1 MAQYKKLKKQ
11 IKHQKQKEKHVKQ
24 IIKGMIKPKLL
35 DDKPLVERLRY
46 PPVKGEL
53 IRGRFANFMKNAN
66 NPLNNQSTKFMTPV
80 RRRLEE
86 DTDYKENDSRI
97 LIGQQPLQTIAK
109 GDNRVMLCGILAGYK
124 YTLNNK
130 NIRVY
135 LLVRDVR
142 GIVNNPRDGRG
153 HWKSLTDHLWID
165 INTGWSDSNY
175 QDIVA
180 GIGDELVFYGEFGS
194 YRGYRNEIKQDK
206 VGVENVVIVSAG
218 YPTIR
223 YTQSNDAEFMMQLNI
238 QFGFPVQYNHHD
250 DYLIRWPNS
259 NDYPSAIPNF
269 GSQMPHEV
277 HTAYTNP
284 YFRVMNSAN
293 VDIYHQ
299 LKYGYYNIKDDA
311 NLVFDYPKA
320 YNKNF
325 DDCLYWSRTIKES
338 NNDYEIVLNSSELNP
353 RTSFE
358 DAYNRICDKYRL
370 RKTIHG
376 RKPNPN
382 AYHPKPKQHK

>member
-1 MAQYKKLKKQ
+1 MAQFKKLKKQ
-11 IKHQKQKEKHVKQ
+11 IKHKKQQEQHVKQ
-24 IIKGMIKPKLL
+24 IVKTMFKPKLL

-46 PPVKGEL
+46 PPVKGDL
-53 IRGRFANFMKNAN
+53 VKGKFANFMKNAN
-66 NPLNNQSTKFMTPV
+66 NPLNLQSTKFMTPV

-97 LIGQQPLQTIAK
+97 LICQQPLQTIAK
-109 GDNRVMLCGILAGYK
+109 GDSRVMLSGILAGYR
-124 YTLNNK
+124 YTLKNK

-142 GIVNNPRDGRG
+142 GIIKNPKDGRS

-165 INTGWSDSNY
+165 INNGWSDSQY

-180 GIGDELVFYGEFGS
+180 GIGDELVFYGEFDK
-194 YRGYRNEIKQDK
+194 YRGYRNDIKQDK
-206 VGVENVVIVSAG
+206 VGLQGVVMVSAG

-223 YTQSNDAEFMMQLNI
+223 YEQANEAEFMMQLSI
-238 QFGFPVQYNHHD
+238 QFGFPVQYNHRD
-250 DYLIRWPNS
+250 DYLIAWPNRA
-259 NDYPSAIPNF
+259 DYPAAIPSF
-269 GSQMPHEV
+269 GKQMPHEV
-277 HTAYTNP
+277 RTAYTNP

-293 VDIYHQ
+293 VDLYHQ

-311 NLVFDYPKA
+311 NLIFDYPKA
-320 YNKNF
+320 QKF
-325 DDCLYWSRTIKES
+325 DFDNCLYWSRSIKES
-338 NNDYEIVLNSSELNP
+338 TDDLEIVINSAELNP

-358 DAYNRICDKYRL
+358 DVYNRICDKHHL

-376 RKPNPN
+376 RKPNN
-382 AYHPKPKQHK
+382 HTNHPKAKP